1 MEKKVIAS
9 RIQTPDGTILWSRH
23 THDYVAY
30 EDTKTGEVYMLDG
43 GTDYMKTS
51 VNKIPAK
58 NVSIYN
64 TAKWKTRREF
74 IIRYT
79 ALLDENKQSTG
90 KSGFVRLSNMS
101 DAHLADLKKY
111 LAGRSTG
118 IEMQTNIRK
127 EIAYRRL
134 HGVFVPEHDYTHEL
148 VDCIEPKKQC

>member
-23 THDYVAY
+23 THDYVVY

-51 VNKIPAK
+51 VNQVPAK

-79 ALLDENKQSTG
+79 TLLDENKQPTG

-111 LAGRSTG
+111 LTERGTG
-118 IEMQTNIRK
+118 IEMIEYIKKEQKYRK
-127 EIAYRRL
+127 ENGISI
-134 HGVFVPEHDYTHEL
+134 PEHDYTLEL
-148 VDCIEPKKQC
+148 VDCIEPKDE

>member
-23 THDYVAY
+23 THDYITY
-30 EDTKTGEVYMLDG
+30 QDTKNGEVYMLDG

-51 VNKIPAK
+51 VNETPAK

-79 ALLDENKQSTG
+79 ALLDENKQPTG

-101 DAHLADLKKY
+101 DAHLVDLKKY
-111 LAGRSTG
+111 LAERQIGL
-118 IEMQTNIRK
+118 EMRLNILKEMVYRK
-127 EIAYRRL
+127 FHDISI
-134 HGVFVPEHDYTHEL
+134 PEHDYTPEL
-148 VDCIEPKKQC
+148 VDCIELGHR

>member
-51 VNKIPAK
+51 VNQVPAK

-79 ALLDENKQSTG
+79 ALLDENKQPTG

-101 DAHLADLKKY
+101 DAHLVDLKKY
-111 LAGRSTG
+111 LAERQ
-118 IEMQTNIRK
+118 IALEMRLNILK
-127 EIAYRRL
+127 EIAYRKF
-134 HGVFVPEHDYTHEL
+134 HGISIPEHDYTPEL
-148 VDCIEPKKQC
+148 VDCIELGHK